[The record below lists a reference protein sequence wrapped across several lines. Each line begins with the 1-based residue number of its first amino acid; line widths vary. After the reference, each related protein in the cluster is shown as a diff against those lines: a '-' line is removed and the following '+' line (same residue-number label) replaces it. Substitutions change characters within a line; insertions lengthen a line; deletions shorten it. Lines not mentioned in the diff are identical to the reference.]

1 MPSLNLL
8 GSLVVTGFEP
18 FGPYDCNPSQQLVES
33 LSEDPELRRWTGRVL
48 PVSAQSLPHHL
59 DDLFAMQPRAIVALG
74 LADCPAIRLERVGVN
89 VADFRIPDNTDQQP
103 QDLALLPDGPDAYF
117 STLPIRD
124 LLEDLLEAG
133 IPATLSNTAGTYLC
147 NMLLYLLLHRA
158 SLMEI
163 PALAGFVH
171 LPQTPDMVAQRL
183 LEGTLSQPSPSMTL
197 ETQRAALKVIL
208 QHIETHLA
216 DEDVAHD

>member
-1 MPSLNLL
+1 
-8 GSLVVTGFEP
+8 
-18 FGPYDCNPSQQLVES
+18 
-33 LSEDPELRRWTGRVL
+33 
-48 PVSAQSLPHHL
+48 
-59 DDLFAMQPRAIVALG
+59 
-74 LADCPAIRLERVGVN
+74 VGVN
-89 VADFRIPDNTDQQP
+89 VADFRIPDNTDQQL

-117 STLPIRD
+117 STLPNRA

-133 IPATLSNTAGTYLC
+133 VPATLSNTAGTYLC

-158 SLMEI
+158 SQMEC
-163 PALAGFVH
+163 PALVGFVH

-183 LEGTLSQPSPSMTL
+183 LEGALSQPPPSMAL

-216 DEDVAHD
+216 NKEVIHD